1 MTTSPLWSD
10 DQLDPFSPMFD
21 DIMLVT
27 LGCILSSTSGY
38 HYQLLVRVISSRVT
52 CPTTSNTQYYC
63 VLLVVGHVTLVDITR
78 TTILPGALK
87 VKSLQ
92 FLSISGSY
100 VFNPH
105 VHDFQI
111 SRKDLTMWLDS
122 RILAFANAGRHAPL
136 SSHLKYNTYGDCNAD
151 KREFSWC

>member
-1 MTTSPLWSD
+1 MINSIRSPLCLMILCWLLWGAYYHPPVD
-10 DQLDPFSPMFD
+10 TTINVIISPSN
-21 DIMLVT
+21 
-27 LGCILSSTSGY
+27 ILQGDMS
-38 HYQLLVRVISSRVT
+38 LE
-52 CPTTSNTQYYC
+52 YYC
-63 VLLVVGHVTLVDITR
+63 VSLLVVGHVTLVDITR

-111 SRKDLTMWLDS
+111 SHKDLTMWLDS

-136 SSHLKYNTYGDCNAD
+136 SSHLKYNIYGDCNAD